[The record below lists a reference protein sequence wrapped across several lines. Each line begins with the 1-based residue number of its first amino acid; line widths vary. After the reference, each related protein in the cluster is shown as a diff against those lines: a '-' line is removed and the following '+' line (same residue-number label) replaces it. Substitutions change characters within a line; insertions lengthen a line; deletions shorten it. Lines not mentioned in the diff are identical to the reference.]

1 MGLYP
6 PGSTI
11 KPFFTIFALSNSYTN
26 WQEQIYDDGF
36 FRFAESGRVFNA
48 WREGGHGLTNLNKAL
63 VESSNPFFMNLSV
76 KYEKSKFVELLKSS
90 SFGSKLCE
98 DCYPHQYSPLID
110 DAWKRKNFGKDL
122 FKGDFINLGIGQGYM
137 LTTPLHLS
145 LIAGMLSLIHI

>member
-1 MGLYP
+1 M
-6 PGSTI
+6 
-11 KPFFTIFALSNSYTN
+11 
-26 WQEQIYDDGF
+26 D
-36 FRFAESGRVFNA
+36 
-48 WREGGHGLTNLNKAL
+48 
-63 VESSNPFFMNLSV
+63 
-76 KYEKSKFVELLKSS
+76 LLESS

-145 LIAGMLSLIHI
+145 LIAGILASKGQYRLPYLVRENELDFSIDVDIEELDWVKLNQALTSILNQTRRRIRGVSQLSKTKEKVRRMNSRVDLGLL